1 MSLFERFAEWR
12 EDRQLAE
19 LNISPA
25 QWQQALGDWPVYQQL
40 SEARRNKLQDMALR
54 LLLRKNLH
62 AAGDAEAS
70 DELCLRI
77 AGMAVVPVLEL
88 GLDWYERWRTLILY
102 DGPFHAEHSWQDE
115 AGVVHE
121 GRRELSG
128 EAWLRGPVV
137 LSLADVRLSGQR
149 DGYNVVIHEL
159 AHTLDMLH
167 EGANGAPPLHHGMS
181 PAAWKQDMTA
191 AWEDLG
197 QRAAAGQPLPID
209 AYALEAPA
217 EFFAVLSETFFER
230 PGVLQHTW
238 PKVYRH
244 LADFYRQDPLAGA
257 HRAARALG

>member
-1 MSLFERFAEWR
+1 MSLFKRFAEWR

-19 LNISPA
+19 LDISPEL
-25 QWQQALGDWPVYQQL
+25 WQQALGDWSVYQGL
-40 SEARRNKLQDMALR
+40 GDAKRIKLQDMALR

-88 GLDWYERWRTLILY
+88 GLDWYDRWKTLILY

-121 GRRELSG
+121 GGRNLSG

-137 LSLADVRLSGQR
+137 LSLADVQLSGQR

-159 AHTLDMLH
+159 AHTLDMRH
-167 EGANGAPPLHHGMS
+167 DGANGAPPLHHGMS
-181 PAAWKQDMTA
+181 PADWKRDMSA
-191 AWEDLG
+191 AWDDLG
-197 QRAAAGQPLPID
+197 RRAAAGEQLPID

-230 PGVLQHTW
+230 PAMLQHTW
-238 PKVYRH
+238 PEVYQH
-244 LADFYRQDPLAGA
+244 LADFYRQNPLTSDG
-257 HRAARALG
+257 

>member
-1 MSLFERFAEWR
+1 MSLFKRFAEWR

-25 QWQQALGDWPVYQQL
+25 QWQQALDDWPVYQQL

-244 LADFYRQDPLAGA
+244 LADFYRQDPLAGT

>member
-1 MSLFERFAEWR
+1 MSLFKRFAEWR

-19 LNISPA
+19 LDISPA

-88 GLDWYERWRTLILY
+88 GLDWYECWRTLILY

-121 GRRELSG
+121 GSRELSG

-167 EGANGAPPLHHGMS
+167 DGANGAPPLHHGMS
-181 PAAWKQDMTA
+181 PAAWKADMTA
-191 AWEDLG
+191 AWDDLG
-197 QRAAAGQPLPID
+197 QRATAGQPLPID

-230 PGVLQHTW
+230 PAVLQHTW

-244 LADFYRQDPLAGA
+244 LADFYRQDPLA
-257 HRAARALG
+257 AAG